1 MPCRG
6 CFDLTNAA
14 LPWLK
19 IFVSKKKAITEVAP
33 KTRWRSKFKRRLMR
47 VLTYLIVFYFV
58 MILLFSVLHPPTT
71 LYMISEGRRLGASVD
86 YQWVNI
92 EEVSPKAIR
101 SIVAAEDANFC
112 LHWGFDMAAIRDAI
126 DGGGARG
133 ASSISQQM
141 VKNLYFWQGR
151 SWVRKGLEAITT
163 PLVEMFWSKRRIL
176 EVYLNII
183 EFDEGVF
190 GIDAAS
196 HHYFK
201 RSPEKLSKSQAANLA
216 VVLPNP
222 KNRNPNKPSARMV
235 KKAAQAADGAATI
248 LADGRSACFEVESR

>member
-1 MPCRG
+1 
-6 CFDLTNAA
+6 
-14 LPWLK
+14 
-19 IFVSKKKAITEVAP
+19 
-33 KTRWRSKFKRRLMR
+33 
-47 VLTYLIVFYFV
+47 
-58 MILLFSVLHPPTT
+58 MIILFSVLHPPTT
-71 LYMISEGRRLGASVD
+71 LYMMGEGRRLGAKVD

-92 EEVSPKAIR
+92 EEISPVAVR

-112 LHWGFDMAAIRDAI
+112 LHWGFDMAAIRNAI
-126 DGGGARG
+126 DGGATRG

-151 SWVRKGLEAITT
+151 NWIRKGLEAMTT

-190 GIDAAS
+190 GIEAAS
-196 HHYFK
+196 HHYFN
-201 RSPEKLSKSQAANLA
+201 RAPGKLSSSQAANLA

-222 KNRNPNKPSARMV
+222 KKRNPNNPTRAMAR
-235 KKAAQAADGAATI
+235 KAKQAADGAATI
-248 LADGRSACFEVESR
+248 LADGRAACFEVENP